1 MYTANQYFIT
11 TTASIIAS
19 FIPYFMTFELFALLP
34 AVVNL
39 SIELLMKRMNNP
51 PTFEMNRLSPLFLI
65 CFGLTT
71 INSDK
76 MAADLQLAVFFIML
90 VLCYLNYASI
100 LMIMIKIVRWI
111 IGLELLLFG
120 IYSWSSDTF
129 ANHSIL

>member
-1 MYTANQYFIT
+1 
-11 TTASIIAS
+11 
-19 FIPYFMTFELFALLP
+19 MTFELFALLP

-39 SIELLMKRMNNP
+39 SIELLMKRMNNS

-90 VLCYLNYASI
+90 VLCYLNYANI